1 MGHGL
6 TLALAT
12 LFFLWL
18 GWLLDERIGTTPLF
32 MILGALLGAAAGFYN
47 LYQDLVIRPREG
59 ENGRE

>member
-18 GWLLDERIGTTPLF
+18 GWLLDQRIGSEPLF

-47 LYQDLVIRPREG
+47 LYRHLVIEPREG
-59 ENGRE
+59 ENGRK